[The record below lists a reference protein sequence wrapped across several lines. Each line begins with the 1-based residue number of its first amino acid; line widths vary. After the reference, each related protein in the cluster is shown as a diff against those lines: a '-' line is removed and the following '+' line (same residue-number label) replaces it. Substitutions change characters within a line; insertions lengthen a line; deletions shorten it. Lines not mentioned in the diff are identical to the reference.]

1 METWQCGGSRVDVI
15 FLDSIWQLQMVFI
28 DYERHMQIVLPIA
41 ICIWHHI
48 VYSIVHILYIQAI
61 YRYIFR
67 KATLCAHTEN
77 CDWERIERNAA
88 KTYQDDCWMN
98 FNILPPL
105 SRSQQHRAD
114 SQHGAIY
121 NWPTCVGGR
130 IAFWPNSLHRRDTL
144 CPRRLGGHCARR
156 TKWWVTAQ
164 TISSIQFIIEH

>member
-1 METWQCGGSRVDVI
+1 METRRCGGSRVDVI
-15 FLDSIWQLQMVFI
+15 FLDSVWQLQMVFI
-28 DYERHMQIVLPIA
+28 DYERLMQIVLPIA

-48 VYSIVHILYIQAI
+48 TYIVYISKLYLD
-61 YRYIFR
+61 IFLE
-67 KATLCAHTEN
+67 KATLCAHTQN

-88 KTYQDDCWMN
+88 KTYQDDDCWMN
-98 FNILPPL
+98 FNWADLYFILFSPF

-156 TKWWVTAQ
+156 TKWWVTA
-164 TISSIQFIIEH
+164 